1 MESKLFR
8 LKRIKTQIW
17 RFFPVFFLVLSLGLM
32 ALTKT
37 ENPVSVYAKRG
48 SVSVLAPIVSV
59 LSVPT
64 SWVKDFV
71 QNIHSLSSVYRE
83 NERLQAENQDL
94 LKWRSLALEL
104 SEEQK
109 ELKEYLNYIPP
120 SNTRHLLVKIAMDE
134 GSAFTR
140 SFIVSAGENQG
151 VSKGMLAFS
160 AKGLFARVVEVMP
173 NHARVMA
180 VTDYMSRVPVWVGKN
195 KVPALLVGDNTAR
208 PYLQFLHE
216 NEVVHE
222 GENVMTSGY
231 VGVYPAGLLIGTV
244 DTVREEEVRVRP
256 LENGEK
262 LSFVRLV
269 DFSLASPLLK
279 EVK

>member
-151 VSKGMLAFS
+151 GRAQ
-160 AKGLFARVVEVMP
+160 
-173 NHARVMA
+173 
-180 VTDYMSRVPVWVGKN
+180 T
-195 KVPALLVGDNTAR
+195 
-208 PYLQFLHE
+208 
-216 NEVVHE
+216 
-222 GENVMTSGY
+222 
-231 VGVYPAGLLIGTV
+231 
-244 DTVREEEVRVRP
+244 
-256 LENGEK
+256 
-262 LSFVRLV
+262 
-269 DFSLASPLLK
+269 
-279 EVK
+279 